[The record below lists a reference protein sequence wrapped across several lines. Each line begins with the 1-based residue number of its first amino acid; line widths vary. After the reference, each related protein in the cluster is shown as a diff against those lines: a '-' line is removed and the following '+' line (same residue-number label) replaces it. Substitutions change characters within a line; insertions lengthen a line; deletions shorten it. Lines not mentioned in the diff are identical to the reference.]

1 MTKYTLDDFNFELP
15 EELIAVHPGQVRDA
29 SRMMVVDRSSG
40 TVSHH
45 NFSSLPD
52 FFEPD
57 DILVMNNT
65 RVIKAR
71 LFFKRAS
78 GGNVEFVLNS
88 RLDTLKWTAIT
99 NRSRVLK
106 PGEILYSQKNSSVI
120 ITITGRADDIF
131 EIETSEEF
139 TESLLDEIGDIPL
152 PPYMKRSPVENDS
165 IRYQTIYASIP
176 GAAAA
181 PTAGLHFTDEVM
193 RQLEIKGIKNTYI
206 TLHTGWGTFSPVR
219 ETDIAKHKMHKETY
233 TIYESAADEINR
245 TRKNGGRVAAVGTTS
260 LRAMES
266 AMHEGIIKCG
276 TSDTDIF
283 IYPPYQFKSV
293 DAMLTNF
300 HTPGSTLLM
309 LVSAFGGYDLIR
321 KAYMEAV
328 DRKYRFFSY
337 GDAMLIL

>member
-1 MTKYTLDDFNFELP
+1 
-15 EELIAVHPGQVRDA
+15 
-29 SRMMVVDRSSG
+29 
-40 TVSHH
+40 
-45 NFSSLPD
+45 
-52 FFEPD
+52 
-57 DILVMNNT
+57 MNNT